1 MKYEVVFA
9 MCHCETALVELEPEE
24 IKGLSEREINDL
36 IEEKGRDII
45 STQSSF
51 DIEDIIEIC
60 EVD

>member
-9 MCHCETALVELEPEE
+9 MCDCESAIVELEPEE
-24 IKGLSEREINDL
+24 IKGLSEREIDDL
-36 IEEKGRDII
+36 IEEKGRDMI